1 MYTVYE
7 VYNNVSYD
15 PKVKTDFG
23 YSCFIEE
30 PGVLFDAG
38 SKGDILLG
46 NLEKLEIPV
55 DRIRHLVLSH
65 DHWDHRG
72 GADAVLDENPNIK
85 CYYPPETSP
94 ETISILEKGAD
105 CIMVTDWLE
114 ISRGVFISGPVEGS
128 YSGDKIFEQS
138 IVLDIGKGYFLIT
151 GCSHPHISKIAGHV
165 RSKGKISGIIGGFHD
180 VDDADISSFEGI
192 EYLAPSHCTT
202 AIDEISASFPDK
214 FHRSGAGYI
223 HRI

>member
-7 VYNNVSYD
+7 VYNNIPYD
-15 PKVKTDFG
+15 PDVKTDFG

-30 PGVLFDAG
+30 AGVLFDAG
-38 SKGDILLG
+38 SKGDILLD
-46 NLEKLEIPV
+46 NLEKLGISV
-55 DRIRHLVLSH
+55 DKIRHLVLSH

-72 GADAVLDENPNIK
+72 GAGAVLDKNPNIK
-85 CYYPPETSP
+85 CYYPPETSS

-114 ISRGVFISGPVEGS
+114 LSPGVFISGPVEGI

-138 IVLDIGKGYFLIT
+138 IVLDTGRGYFLIT

-180 VDDADISSFEGI
+180 VDDADISSLEGI

-202 AIDEISASFPDK
+202 AIDEISDRFPGE
-214 FHRSGAGYI
+214 FHPAGAGYI